1 MPKTYLLVG
10 LTGSGKST
18 AANCIFNQSGDQK
31 LVKDLPFNTSDNSK
45 GCTQVFAHAGN
56 DKIMVLDTVGKNKN
70 DNFSSKSSR
79 LKKFHFMSLIFMS
92 ELVLETI
99 DP

>member
-31 LVKDLPFNTSDNSK
+31 LINDVPFYSSGDSK

-56 DKIMVLDTVGKNKN
+56 DKVMVLDTVGKFGN
-70 DNFSSKSSR
+70 DPFCIK
-79 LKKFHFMSLIFMS
+79 I
-92 ELVLETI
+92 LVTFI
-99 DP
+99 